1 MCKVSLSIIV
11 PFKNAEKYLDACIN
25 SILEQTYGDYELI
38 LIDDGSID
46 NSLKICERYSE
57 IDQRIK
63 ILNNR
68 EKGLVNSRKTALMHA
83 EGEYIGFVDA
93 DDWIDSDMYEVLMA
107 NAINMDADMV
117 CSGLYRQFS
126 DHKEYVG
133 NTIEAGAYLENDIKN
148 RIWTNMIYNG
158 NYFQMGVRPN
168 LVNKIIKRDMLEEIQ
183 MSVPTQ
189 ITNGEDAAVVFP
201 LLMKCKKLVL
211 LDKAFYHYRQ
221 HNESMSKVID
231 DDEMLGRLKVLYKH
245 LVSFVQDID
254 DNYKPCLQSQLDMYI
269 SNLLVQ
275 KCLYIYDDDKC
286 QEIYG
291 YNPSEK
297 IKLTSFGQIDMT
309 KKICIYGAG
318 SFGKQIFSYL
328 NQISNELM
336 VVDKNSE
343 FYRSQGL
350 NVYDVDEIKEFRPDV
365 ILVALM
371 DFGKAEE
378 VRRNLLEL
386 GFENEVIRCLN
397 IDYISNPG
405 VLNNILSDY

>member
-1 MCKVSLSIIV
+1 
-11 PFKNAEKYLDACIN
+11 
-25 SILEQTYGDYELI
+25 
-38 LIDDGSID
+38 
-46 NSLKICERYSE
+46 
-57 IDQRIK
+57 
-63 ILNNR
+63 
-68 EKGLVNSRKTALMHA
+68 
-83 EGEYIGFVDA
+83 
-93 DDWIDSDMYEVLMA
+93 
-107 NAINMDADMV
+107 
-117 CSGLYRQFS
+117 
-126 DHKEYVG
+126 
-133 NTIEAGAYLENDIKN
+133 
-148 RIWTNMIYNG
+148 
-158 NYFQMGVRPN
+158 
-168 LVNKIIKRDMLEEIQ
+168 
-183 MSVPTQ
+183 
-189 ITNGEDAAVVFP
+189 
-201 LLMKCKKLVL
+201 
-211 LDKAFYHYRQ
+211 
-221 HNESMSKVID
+221 
-231 DDEMLGRLKVLYKH
+231 
-245 LVSFVQDID
+245 
-254 DNYKPCLQSQLDMYI
+254 MYI

-297 IKLTSFGQIDMT
+297 IKLASFGQIDMT

>member
-309 KKICIYGAG
+309 KK
-318 SFGKQIFSYL
+318 FVFMELVVLENKYL
-328 NQISNELM
+328 
-336 VVDKNSE
+336 
-343 FYRSQGL
+343 
-350 NVYDVDEIKEFRPDV
+350 V
-365 ILVALM
+365 I
-371 DFGKAEE
+371 
-378 VRRNLLEL
+378 
-386 GFENEVIRCLN
+386 
-397 IDYISNPG
+397 
-405 VLNNILSDY
+405 